1 MSNVNKI
8 CQNLD
13 LPVGDNFTQD
23 WAHELPDEY
32 RTKKWLEKYILAY
45 QNGDYTEE
53 EKNELMSLSLDV
65 SNDLLS
71 SGVNPNDVIIVKV
84 LNILFENRKKHIEL
98 IEYWSLDDE
107 PIEDCFA
114 LTNQI
119 RQLKKSMLF

>member
-8 CQNLD
+8 CQNLG

-84 LNILFENRKKHIEL
+84 LNILFENREKHIEL

>member
-1 MSNVNKI
+1 MSKVNNI
-8 CQNLD
+8 CQNLG
-13 LPVGDNFTQD
+13 LPIGDKFTQD

-32 RTKKWLEKYILAY
+32 RTKKWLEKYISAY

-53 EKNELMSLSLDV
+53 ERNELMSLSLDV

-71 SGVNPNDVIIVKV
+71 SGVSPNDVTIVKV
-84 LNILFENRKKHIEL
+84 LNILFKNHEKHTEL

-114 LTNQI
+114 LTGHI
-119 RQLKKSMLF
+119 RQLQK